1 MKNKY
6 LLALLTFFLCSCQHS
21 KPRASETD
29 VVIYGGTSAAVTAAV
44 QVKKMGKTVV
54 IVCPEKHLGGLT
66 ASGLGWTDSGRKEVI
81 GGLSHEFYHRIW
93 KKYQEDDNWTWQ
105 NKEAGLKHKAFK
117 NKDQTAWVFEP
128 HIAEEVFE
136 DFVKEYDIKVFRN
149 EWLDRQHGIEK
160 VNGQIKSI
168 TMLSG
173 KIFKAKIFI
182 DAGYE
187 GDLLAAAGVSFKV
200 GREANST
207 YGEGLNGFQV
217 SSRHHQFQGII
228 DPFVVEGDP
237 KSGLL
242 PRIGKKPSSKL
253 GDGDSGVQAYN
264 YRTCMTNIA
273 ENRLPFPRP
282 KNYDAKQYELL
293 LRTLKAGSTHVFG
306 RTMMMVNGK
315 TDTNNHGSFSTDNIG
330 MNHEYPEGSYARRK
344 EILQEHEDYQKG
356 FYYFICNDPR
366 VPEKIQQRMKK
377 WGLAKD
383 EFVDNGNWPTQIYVR
398 VARRMI
404 GEVVMNQ
411 NHLEK
416 IIETPKS
423 IGMGSYSMDSH
434 NIQRYALIDKKS
446 GKWTVR
452 NEGDIQVGLKAPY
465 EISYGSIIPKKEQ
478 CLNLLVPC
486 AVSASHIAY
495 GSIRMEPVFMI
506 LGQSAATAACLAIDK
521 KTAVQDVDYKNL
533 KKILLIDN
541 QVLTR

>member
-1 MKNKY
+1 M
-6 LLALLTFFLCSCQHS
+6 
-21 KPRASETD
+21 
-29 VVIYGGTSAAVTAAV
+29 VIYGGTSAAVTAAV

-54 IVCPEKHLGGLT
+54 IVCPEKHLGGLS

-81 GGLSHEFYHRIW
+81 GGLSREFYHRIW
-93 KKYQEDDNWTWQ
+93 KKYQDDDNWKWQ
-105 NKEAGLKHKAFK
+105 SQEAGFKHKAFK
-117 NKDQTAWVFEP
+117 NEDQTAWVFEP

-136 DFVKEYDIKVFRN
+136 DFINEHSIEVFRD
-149 EWLDRQHGIEK
+149 EWLDRQDGVNV
-160 VNGQIKSI
+160 VNGRIKSI

-173 KIFKAKIFI
+173 KKFKAKIFI

-187 GDLLAAAGVSFKV
+187 GDLLAAAGVRYKV
-200 GREANST
+200 GREANSK
-207 YGEGLNGFQV
+207 YGERLNGFQV
-217 SSRHHQFQGII
+217 SSHAHQFKGIV

-242 PRIGKKPSSKL
+242 PRIGKKPLSKP
-253 GDGDSGVQAYN
+253 GDGDFGVQAYC
-264 YRTCMTNIA
+264 YRTCLTHITG
-273 ENRLPFPRP
+273 NRVPFPKP

-306 RTMMMVNGK
+306 KFDMMVNGK

-330 MNHEYPEGSYARRK
+330 MNHDYPEGSYAKRK

-366 VPEKIQQRMKK
+366 VPVKVQQRMNK

-383 EFVDNGNWPTQIYVR
+383 EFTDNDNWPTQIYVR

-416 IIETPKS
+416 KIKTPKS
-423 IGMGSYSMDSH
+423 IGMGSYNMDSH
-434 NIQRYALIDKKS
+434 NIQRYAFFDKKS

-452 NEGDIQVGLKAPY
+452 NEGDIQTRLNAPY
-465 EISYGSIIPKKEQ
+465 EIAYGAIVPKKEQ
-478 CLNLLVPC
+478 CTNLLVPC
-486 AVSASHIAY
+486 AVSSSHIAY

-506 LGQSAATAACLAIDK
+506 LGQSAATAACMAIDEK
-521 KTAVQDVDYKNL
+521 IAVQDVNYKRL
-533 KKILLIDN
+533 KTRLIKDK
-541 QVLTR
+541 QKL